1 MPTFL
6 SPETYAALIADLSS
20 AFASAAHSASHT
32 LHDLLA
38 EALANA
44 DVLPEACRGDF
55 DADASA
61 AAA

>member
-6 SPETYAALIADLSS
+6 SPETYATLIADLSS
-20 AFASAAHSASHT
+20 AFTSAAHSTTHS

-44 DVLPEACRGDF
+44 DVLPEACRADF
-55 DADASA
+55 AGQTI
-61 AAA
+61 